1 MKETVM
7 PNNSQVMLE
16 KMQVENHHRISSFSN
31 KTKCVTACNDSLKSR
46 TSNTKAVCVTCGKC
60 VFNLNHDACV
70 VKYINDMNAITK
82 KHKLVPINTRKPT
95 KNANQSVATPHK
107 ITVASETTIHK
118 SSSYFRMLYEKT
130 GKAWT
135 WWIEK
140 QCASGYIWKLK
151 VKNENAFSSNSLPL
165 DDKSRFTTNSKPF
178 NKMGSNLSNSLLS
191 SKCFTDRTNHPIH
204 RRLWMHKAHDRKP
217 QVAVDADLE
226 VAFQKSTCFVRD
238 LQGNNLLTGNRRSDL
253 YTIAIQESS
262 SPTPICFMAKASPSQ
277 AWLWHHRLS
286 HLNCDT
292 INLLSN
298 NDIVNGLLKLK
309 DGENL
314 NKMKEK
320 GDPCIFVGYAT
331 QSKGYKE
338 GGSIHINFDEIKDM
352 ASDYDNSSPAPKR
365 QIMCDQNNSGLT
377 PQRRMTSDDNT
388 YGLAPQWQKT
398 SIHNSTELRI
408 QYHNNELSSSKLV
421 PNDVPTTDTTNTSLQ
436 DLELLLSPM
445 YGEYFN
451 QGNKSV
457 SKSFALFDNLQQK
470 DTQPTLNVQPTSELI
485 IPPTDFSAKE
495 INTDQAK
502 NAPFKAY
509 EFINPF
515 AQTRNRSYH
524 PLEQV
529 PGNPSKP
536 VQTRRKL
543 ATDPEMCMFALNPGM
558 DKCDS
563 IGTPMATS
571 SKFDA
576 DLNGTPVDQTNY
588 QSMIGSLMFLTSSKP
603 DLGQEYLKDSS
614 FELTTFLDA
623 DHAGCLDTRKTTYGG
638 IQFLG
643 DKLVGWVLKKQE
655 CTAMS
660 TEKAEYVAL
669 STSCAQVL
677 WMRTQL
683 KDYGFNYN
691 KIPLYY
697 DSQSAITISCNPM
710 RHSHTKHIN
719 VRCHFI
725 NEQVKNGIIELYF
738 VKPGYQLA
746 DMYTNA
752 LSKQRFEYLV
762 GRLGMRCLTPAK
774 LEVLTNETA

>member
-16 KMQVENHHRISSFSN
+16 KMQVEDHHRISSFSN
-31 KTKCVTACNDSLKSR
+31 KTKSVTACNDSLKSR
-46 TSNTKAVCVTCGKC
+46 TLNTKAVCVTFGKC
-60 VFNLNHDACV
+60 MFNSNHDACV
-70 VKYINDMNAITK
+70 VKYINDVNARTK

-204 RRLWMHKAHDRKP
+204 HRLWMHKAHDRKP

-309 DGENL
+309 YVMDQLCSSCEMG
-314 NKMKEK
+314 KAKRSKFKTKTVSSAK
-320 GDPCIFVGYAT
+320 GRLHLLHVDLYGPMRV
-331 QSKGYKE
+331 E
-338 GGSIHINFDEIKDM
+338 SINGKKYI
-352 ASDYDNSSPAPKR
+352 
-365 QIMCDQNNSGLT
+365 L
-377 PQRRMTSDDNT
+377 
-388 YGLAPQWQKT
+388 T
-398 SIHNSTELRI
+398 SIHNNTELGI

-421 PNDVPTTDTTNTSLQ
+421 PNDVPTSDTTYTSLQ

-529 PGNPSKP
+529 PRNPSKP
-536 VQTRRKL
+536 LQTRRQL
-543 ATDPEMCMFALNPGM
+543 ATDPEMCMFTLNVS
-558 DKCDS
+558 KAE
-563 IGTPMATS
+563 ATNI
-571 SKFDA
+571 KEE
-576 DLNGTPVDQTNY
+576 
-588 QSMIGSLMFLTSSKP
+588 M
-603 DLGQEYLKDSS
+603 
-614 FELTTFLDA
+614 A
-623 DHAGCLDTRKTTYGG
+623 DHAWIEAIQDELHQFDRLKPDDFIDPDHPKKVYRLRKALYGLKQAPRAWYDELSTFLMSKGFSKGCLDTRKTTYGG